1 MSPSKSEISREIR
14 QIDNLGEALEYLA
27 TCAGCGNS
35 SLLADEL
42 SSQGFGGSDGP
53 IKPETISNWFRG
65 RSKPQQHLDNLL
77 EFFEKRKLLANKKSD
92 PTVYHLRLLMTA
104 NERQIERIVDG
115 GIKVLVDQLLKKD
128 RAWLAGYNERGIDW
142 VRTRQARE
150 IDASRALLIKK
161 LMDQIDRLDEIDP
174 YASDLARLLRMP
186 HWNDARALE
195 LRVDFRETSELAI
208 SKISDPTSHSSLL
221 LMSRFA
227 DLLYLDN
234 QTEKS
239 DRLYSEIGDITPDLA
254 ESDAERILREKV
266 DYLMLGT
273 KLTPDDVSFLFKTG
287 NRRNDIYNRASA
299 ERCKGCR
306 AMRAGHYDQGRA
318 LLEKS
323 RGTLSQTSYWDAR
336 SKMVRVYIDTLELLA
351 DWNEGKIDPAT
362 LSLRSDELIAQIKA
376 NDPDEKPL
384 LAGLLSIQLQV
395 RLQEEGFTQAQGAND
410 HKSLV
415 LALQIDE
422 LLNASIQN
430 YCFFDLPEL
439 HRSAKEIVRI
449 AKSLSSL

>member
-306 AMRAGHYDQGRA
+306 AMRAGH
-318 LLEKS
+318 
-323 RGTLSQTSYWDAR
+323 
-336 SKMVRVYIDTLELLA
+336 
-351 DWNEGKIDPAT
+351 
-362 LSLRSDELIAQIKA
+362 
-376 NDPDEKPL
+376 
-384 LAGLLSIQLQV
+384 
-395 RLQEEGFTQAQGAND
+395 
-410 HKSLV
+410 
-415 LALQIDE
+415 
-422 LLNASIQN
+422 
-430 YCFFDLPEL
+430 
-439 HRSAKEIVRI
+439 
-449 AKSLSSL
+449 